1 MKIIAATASAL
12 LLGLLAACNT
22 VDGAGQDIESGGQ
35 AISETSR
42 EVQDEIGD

>member
-1 MKIIAATASAL
+1 MKMIAATASAL

-22 VDGAGQDIESGGQ
+22 IEGAGQDIEAGGQ

-42 EVQDEIGD
+42 DVQDEMTE